1 MFQLLCAVFIG
12 GGTGS
17 VLRWWLGMKLNPVHH
32 AIPIGTLTANLLG
45 AFVIGAGLA
54 WFNRLT
60 GIDPMWKLLIT
71 TGFCGGLTTFSTF
84 SAEVVFLLQQGR
96 VSWALLNVA
105 VNLLGSFAM
114 TAVAS
119 GSSRRPPAAKGVI
132 NRQKKTRCL
141 AGFYILLTRCLQ
153 SDYVCSRRAFGTV
166 SDFELYALTFSQSFE
181 TVGLDCREVYEYIF
195 AAIFRSNE
203 TESFGL
209 IKPLNVT
216 FNLRHQNYLYMKNR
230 H

>member
-60 GIDPMWKLLIT
+60 GIDPRWKLLIT

-84 SAEVVFLLQQGR
+84 SSDVVRMLKSGDYTAAGLC
-96 VSWALLNVA
+96 VALNFA
-105 VNLLGSFAM
+105 VCVCCILLG
-114 TAVAS
+114 TAL
-119 GSSRRPPAAKGVI
+119 GRLLRR
-132 NRQKKTRCL
+132 
-141 AGFYILLTRCLQ
+141 
-153 SDYVCSRRAFGTV
+153 
-166 SDFELYALTFSQSFE
+166 
-181 TVGLDCREVYEYIF
+181 
-195 AAIFRSNE
+195 
-203 TESFGL
+203 
-209 IKPLNVT
+209 
-216 FNLRHQNYLYMKNR
+216 
-230 H
+230 